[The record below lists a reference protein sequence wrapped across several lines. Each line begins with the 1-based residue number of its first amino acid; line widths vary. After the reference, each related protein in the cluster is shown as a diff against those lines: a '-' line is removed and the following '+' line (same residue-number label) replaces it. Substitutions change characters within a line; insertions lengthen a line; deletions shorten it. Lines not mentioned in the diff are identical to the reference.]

1 MAGKNQVKNQDVKTN
16 QVVDAE
22 NTEAK
27 IKVIAQSKSGAGT
40 TLKVKIDDKQEEI
53 IHGEILEVSEKEL
66 QKLKIASSSWSYE
79 EVKGDKK

>member
-1 MAGKNQVKNQDVKTN
+1 MAGKSQVKNQEVKTN
-16 QVVDAE
+16 QMADVE
-22 NTEAK
+22 TSERK

-40 TLKVKIDDKQEEI
+40 TLKVKIAGEQEEI
-53 IHGEILEVSEKEL
+53 IHGEVLAVTEKEL

>member
-22 NTEAK
+22 NAHAK
-27 IKVIAQSKSGAGT
+27 IKVIAQSRSGAGT
-40 TLKVKIDDKQEEI
+40 TLIVKIGGKQEEI
-53 IHGEILEVSEKEL
+53 IHGEILEVTEKEL

-79 EVKGDKK
+79 EVEGDK